1 MSDEA
6 DMADGEIERR
16 LQESLYRMRKEA
28 AAPVQL
34 FDGGCYCGEMEGI
47 RFCGTACR
55 DLFDRDERLRK
66 IRGD

>member
-6 DMADGEIERR
+6 DAADGEVAMR
-16 LQESLYRMRKEA
+16 LQEALYRVRREA

-34 FDGGCYCGEMEGI
+34 FDGGCYCGEKEGI
-47 RFCGTACR
+47 RFCGRECAASYEKE
-55 DLFDRDERLRK
+55 ERLRK